1 VPSHNDVSRFCA
13 RTLAVVAIVSSAAVI
28 GCSREA
34 SNGAPA
40 AVTQVVAPDSFDVT
54 FQTTRGEVVVRARR
68 DWAPRGVDRLYA
80 LVQNGFYDDTRFF
93 RVLDGFMAQFGASGS
108 PDVARSW
115 SDSTIADDSVAH
127 SNQRGRVSFASAG
140 PNSRTTQLFISTDD
154 NARLD
159 DMGFAPVGEVVTGMA
174 VVDSLHSGYG
184 EGPPGGQGP
193 DQSRI
198 TREGNAYL
206 DREFP
211 RLDAV
216 QRATIS
222 REWRGGA

>member
-54 FQTTRGEVVVRARR
+54 FQTSRGEVVVRARR

>member
-1 VPSHNDVSRFCA
+1 MPIHYGVSRWRA
-13 RTLAVVAIVSSAAVI
+13 RSLAVLTVAVSSAII

-40 AVTQVVAPDSFDVT
+40 SVARVVAPDSFEVT
-54 FQTTRGEVVVRARR
+54 FQTTRGDVVVRARR
-68 DWAPRGVDRLYA
+68 DWAPRGADRLYA
-80 LVQNGFYDDTRFF
+80 LVQSGFYDDTRFF

-108 PDVARSW
+108 PDVARRW
-115 SDSTIADDSVAH
+115 RDSTIADDSVAH

-140 PNSRTTQLFISTDD
+140 PDSRTTQLFISTAD

-159 DMGFAPVGEVVTGMA
+159 DMGFAPVGEVVSGMT
-174 VVDSLHSGYG
+174 VVDSLYSGYG
-184 EGPPGGQGP
+184 EGPPSGQGP

-198 TREGNAYL
+198 TSEGNAYL
-206 DREFP
+206 DQEFP

-216 QRATIS
+216 RSATIS
-222 REWRGGA
+222 REWRGGV

>member
-1 VPSHNDVSRFCA
+1 MPIQNDVLQFGA
-13 RTLAVVAIVSSAAVI
+13 RGLAVAAVVMSATII

-40 AVTQVVAPDSFDVT
+40 NVAGVAAPDSFEVT
-54 FQTTRGEVVVRARR
+54 FATTAGEIVVRARR
-68 DWAPRGVDRLYA
+68 DWAPRGADRLYT
-80 LVQNGFYDDTRFF
+80 LVQSGFYDDTRFF

-108 PDVARSW
+108 PELSRRW
-115 SDSTIADDSVAH
+115 SDSTIADDSVAN

-140 PNSRTTQLFISTDD
+140 PDTRTTQLFISTDD

-159 DMGFAPVGEVVTGMA
+159 DMGFAPVGEVVSGMT

-184 EGPPGGQGP
+184 EGPPDGQGP
-193 DQSRI
+193 DQARI

-206 DREFP
+206 DRDFP
-211 RLDAV
+211 ALDAV
-216 QRATIS
+216 QRARIS
-222 REWRGGA
+222 REWRDGA